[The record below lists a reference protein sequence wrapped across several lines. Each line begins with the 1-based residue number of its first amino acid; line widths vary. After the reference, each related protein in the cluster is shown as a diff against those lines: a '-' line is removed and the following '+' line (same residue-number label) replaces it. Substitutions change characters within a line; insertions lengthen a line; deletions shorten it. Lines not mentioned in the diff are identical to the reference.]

1 MSNLD
6 IYCVSHFDEKQLFA
20 HMGELGLSLD
30 PKDFAT
36 NGYQVDER
44 QHPRTAPKA
53 SGRKGKAVVPSKDES
68 EEDEEQEEEDLAG
81 AGASQGASAD
91 NATSVS
97 DDDEDT
103 PSREEELPLSGA
115 QLTSPIA
122 DVEALVRRRN
132 IIAPR
137 TLFVEEA
144 IIEAAEP
151 PPSGPA
157 VETRLAKKA
166 RQSRAGFVPAP
177 SSSSAGEDMQ
187 SSRIHHLEGR
197 LDKMN
202 QSNLETLAQL
212 QQTMADQAWE
222 QNKMM
227 LNQQQFNKQLV
238 DSQNN
243 FMKSTCKSLQSILV
257 SLPTMMRQY
266 AIEAQALNPAPL
278 STISPQL
285 MLTMANSAPAPS
297 GDVLSPTPSAVAAST

>member
-6 IYCVSHFDEKQLFA
+6 VYCVSHFNEKQLFV

-53 SGRKGKAVVPSKDES
+53 SGRKGRAVVPSEDKS
-68 EEDEEQEEEDLAG
+68 KEDEEQEEEDLAG
-81 AGASQGASAD
+81 ARALQGASTD

-132 IIAPR
+132 VIAPR

-144 IIEAAEP
+144 VVEAAKP

-166 RQSRAGFVPAP
+166 RQSRAGSIPVP
-177 SSSSAGEDMQ
+177 SSSSSGEDMQ
-187 SSRIHHLEGR
+187 SSRIQHLEER

-202 QSNLETLAQL
+202 
-212 QQTMADQAWE
+212 
-222 QNKMM
+222 
-227 LNQQQFNKQLV
+227 
-238 DSQNN
+238 
-243 FMKSTCKSLQSILV
+243 
-257 SLPTMMRQY
+257 
-266 AIEAQALNPAPL
+266 
-278 STISPQL
+278 
-285 MLTMANSAPAPS
+285 
-297 GDVLSPTPSAVAAST
+297 